1 MGKKRQDVPK
11 THSFWINL
19 LSMIKLKYFYLSTVV
34 FCLGFMCV
42 IQLFGL
48 LETTSRKI
56 RSDILKS
63 NGTQNSILKT
73 CPRISPNLSK
83 FFFIF
88 DVVSFCMLSILFV
101 CFCFVLFRFVCLF
114 DNKTRRAM
122 LYLKPK
128 V

>member
-1 MGKKRQDVPK
+1 MKKKRQDVPK

-19 LSMIKLKYFYLSTVV
+19 LSMIKLKYFYLSIVV

-42 IQLFGL
+42 IQLFWM
-48 LETTSRKI
+48 LEKTSRKI

-63 NGTQNSILKT
+63 NGTQNSILKS

-83 FFFIF
+83 FF
-88 DVVSFCMLSILFV
+88 LSLMWCLFVCLVFLFV

-114 DNKTRRAM
+114 DNKTRREM
-122 LYLKPK
+122 LYLKS
-128 V
+128 